1 MGLWRVGG
9 GWGQVGG
16 VGGLTQ
22 GRVGAGRH
30 LEVEG
35 GARCQAAAVSGAELL
50 RGPRCYGGRAAAAV
64 GAASGTGL
72 SKRGQGVE
80 RVGTGW
86 AWGRAGDLWGT
97 KLSTPSLKI

>member
-1 MGLWRVGG
+1 MGD
-9 GWGQVGG
+9 

-22 GRVGAGRH
+22 GTTRGGAGRH

-80 RVGTGW
+80 KVGTGW